1 MIPPNCATVKDLLPE
16 FVRGELGDE
25 RRRWVVEHVTIC
37 ADCQE
42 EVELLQRIGSDTVR
56 VPAGLAYDIKDALAR
71 DHASARWSVR
81 RSVRRSVRWRVPAAA
96 AAVALALGTAVVWE
110 RVRSLPEVGPL
121 GREPFAVVWPSD
133 DADVAGAP
141 ILEGL
146 SDDELMVLFEELG
159 G

>member
-71 DHASARWSVR
+71 EQASA
-81 RSVRRSVRWRVPAAA
+81 RRSVRWRVPAAA

-110 RVRSLPEVGPL
+110 RARSLPEVGPL

-146 SDDELMVLFEELG
+146 SDDDLMLLFEELG

>member
-1 MIPPNCATVKDLLPE
+1 MIPPNCATVKDLLPD

-25 RRRWVVEHVTIC
+25 RRRWVVEHVTVC

-42 EVELLQRIGSDTVR
+42 EVELLQRIRSDTVR
-56 VPAGLAYDIKDALAR
+56 VLAGLACDIKGALAR
-71 DHASARWSVR
+71 EQASA
-81 RSVRRSVRWRVPAAA
+81 RRSVRWRVPAAA

-110 RVRSLPEVGPL
+110 RARLLPEVGPL

-146 SDDELMVLFEELG
+146 SDDDLMLLFEELG

>member
-1 MIPPNCATVKDLLPE
+1 MIPPNCAAVKDLLPD

-25 RRRWVVEHVTIC
+25 RRRWVVEHVTVC

-71 DHASARWSVR
+71 EHASASARG
-81 RSVRRSVRWRVPAAA
+81 SVRRSVRWRVPAA

-146 SDDELMVLFEELG
+146 SDDDLMLLFEELG

>member
-1 MIPPNCATVKDLLPE
+1 MIPPNCATVKDLLPD
-16 FVRGELGDE
+16 FVRGELDDE
-25 RRRWVVEHVTIC
+25 RRRWAVEHVTVC
-37 ADCQE
+37 ADCHE
-42 EVELLQRIGSDTVR
+42 EVELLQRIRSDTVK
-56 VPAGLAYDIKDALAR
+56 VPAGLACGIKDALAR
-71 DHASARWSVR
+71 EHSSARW
-81 RSVRRSVRWRVPAAA
+81 SVRWRVPAAA

-110 RVRSLPEVGPL
+110 RVRPLPEVGPL

-146 SDDELMVLFEELG
+146 SDDDLMLLFEELG

>member
-1 MIPPNCATVKDLLPE
+1 MIPPNCATLKDLLPE

-25 RRRWVVEHVTIC
+25 RRRWVVEHVTVC

-42 EVELLQRIGSDTVR
+42 EVELLQRIRSDTVR
-56 VPAGLAYDIKDALAR
+56 VLAGLAYDIKDALAR
-71 DHASARWSVR
+71 DHASAR

-110 RVRSLPEVGPL
+110 RARSLPEVGPL

-146 SDDELMVLFEELG
+146 SDDDLMLLFEELG

>member
-1 MIPPNCATVKDLLPE
+1 MIPPNCATLKDLLPE

-25 RRRWVVEHVTIC
+25 RRRWVVEHVTVC

-71 DHASARWSVR
+71 DHASAR
-81 RSVRRSVRWRVPAAA
+81 RSVRRSVRWRVPAA

-146 SDDELMVLFEELG
+146 SDDDLMLLFEELG

>member
-1 MIPPNCATVKDLLPE
+1 MIPPNCATLKDLLPE

-25 RRRWVVEHVTIC
+25 RRRWVVEHVTVC

-71 DHASARWSVR
+71 DPASAR
-81 RSVRRSVRWRVPAAA
+81 RSVRRSVRWRVPAA

-146 SDDELMVLFEELG
+146 SDDDLMLLFEELG

>member
-1 MIPPNCATVKDLLPE
+1 MIPPNCAAVKDLLPD

-25 RRRWVVEHVTIC
+25 RRRWVVEHVTVC

-42 EVELLQRIGSDTVR
+42 EVELLQRIRSDTVR
-56 VPAGLAYDIKDALAR
+56 VPAGLARDIKDALER
-71 DHASARWSVR
+71 EQGSAHW
-81 RSVRRSVRWRVPAAA
+81 SVRWRLPAAA

-141 ILEGL
+141 ILDGL
-146 SDDELMVLFEELG
+146 SDEDLMLLFEELG

>member
-1 MIPPNCATVKDLLPE
+1 VKDLLPE

-71 DHASARWSVR
+71 DHVSA
-81 RSVRRSVRWRVPAAA
+81 RRSVRWRVPAAA

-146 SDDELMVLFEELG
+146 SDDDLMLLFEELG

>member
-25 RRRWVVEHVTIC
+25 RRRWVVEHVTVC

-42 EVELLQRIGSDTVR
+42 EVELLQRIRSDTVR
-56 VPAGLAYDIKDALAR
+56 VLVGLACDIKGALAR
-71 DHASARWSVR
+71 EQASA
-81 RSVRRSVRWRVPAAA
+81 RRSVRWRVPAAA

-110 RVRSLPEVGPL
+110 RARSLPEVGPL

-146 SDDELMVLFEELG
+146 SDDDLMLLFEELG

>member
-1 MIPPNCATVKDLLPE
+1 MIPPNCATVKDLLPD
-16 FVRGELGDE
+16 FVRGELTDE
-25 RRRWVVEHVTIC
+25 VRRGTTQHITVC
-37 ADCQE
+37 ADCRE

-56 VPAGLAYDIKDALAR
+56 VPAGLACDIKDALAR
-71 DHASARWSVR
+71 EHASA
-81 RSVRRSVRWRVPAAA
+81 RRSVRWRVPAAA

-146 SDDELMVLFEELG
+146 SDDDLMLLLEELG

>member
-25 RRRWVVEHVTIC
+25 RRRWVVEHVTVC

-42 EVELLQRIGSDTVR
+42 EVELLQRICSDTVR
-56 VPAGLAYDIKDALAR
+56 VPAGLARDIKDALAR
-71 DHASARWSVR
+71 EHASAPW
-81 RSVRRSVRWRVPAAA
+81 SVRRSVRWRVPAAA

-110 RVRSLPEVGPL
+110 RVRALPEVGPL

-146 SDDELMVLFEELG
+146 SDDDLMLLFEELG

>member
-1 MIPPNCATVKDLLPE
+1 MIPPNCATLKDLLPE

-71 DHASARWSVR
+71 DHASAR
-81 RSVRRSVRWRVPAAA
+81 RSVRWRVPAA

-146 SDDELMVLFEELG
+146 SDDDLMLLFEELG

>member
-1 MIPPNCATVKDLLPE
+1 MTPPNCAAVKDLLPD

-25 RRRWVVEHVTIC
+25 RRRWVVEHVTVC

-42 EVELLQRIGSDTVR
+42 EVELLQRIGSDIVR

-71 DHASARWSVR
+71 EHAPASARW
-81 RSVRRSVRWRVPAAA
+81 SVRRSVRWRVPAAA

-110 RVRSLPEVGPL
+110 RVRSLPAVGPL

-146 SDDELMVLFEELG
+146 SDDDLMLLFEELG

>member
-1 MIPPNCATVKDLLPE
+1 MIPPNCATVKDLLPD
-16 FVRGELGDE
+16 FVRGELTDE
-25 RRRWVVEHVTIC
+25 VRRGTTQHITVC

-42 EVELLQRIGSDTVR
+42 EVEVLRRIHSNTVR
-56 VPAGLAYDIKDALAR
+56 VPAGLARDIKDALER
-71 DHASARWSVR
+71 EHGSARW
-81 RSVRRSVRWRVPAAA
+81 SVRRSVRWRVPAVAA

-146 SDDELMVLFEELG
+146 SDDDLMLLLEELG